1 MRARAAA
8 PVALAATLLLGAIA
22 CLSAPPGAEAT
33 RQLEAEITVAL
44 DMLRDLRA
52 TQNQMKPDPADSADL
67 ARVDRHMR
75 AFVAKQIAPSAGGD
89 DRPARLERTR
99 DLLLKVI
106 NDTARDGAR
115 TLGLPAPTP
124 TTVETLRSAIKARP

>member
-8 PVALAATLLLGAIA
+8 PVALAATLLLGPIG
-22 CLSAPPGAEAT
+22 CTSAAPGVEAT
-33 RQLEAEITVAL
+33 KELEAEIAVAL

-52 TQNQMKPDPADSADL
+52 TQNRMKPDPADSADL
-67 ARVDRHMR
+67 ARVDRHLR
-75 AFVAKQIAPSAGGD
+75 AFVAKQIAPSAGAD

-99 DLLLKVI
+99 DLLLTVI

-124 TTVETLRSAIKARP
+124 TTVETLRSAVKARP